1 MRAELGLS
9 VSLKEWVVTM
19 NNVVTKFLYVK
30 KKSSKGCQSCTE
42 EPTEIMNPFAH
53 SQIAQAS
60 EQP

>member
-1 MRAELGLS
+1 
-9 VSLKEWVVTM
+9 M